1 MGADEEAFV
10 EAGPYELF
18 GGGPFGAGV
27 PFGVGKGA
35 DVFALVAGV
44 GFGAGGGPGF
54 TLGTPPPTGKPGSIA
69 SCPSVRALG
78 IAAGFGTAP
87 PPPPFPPS

>member
-1 MGADEEAFV
+1 MGAVEEALV

-35 DVFALVAGV
+35 DVFALVVGAGLT
-44 GFGAGGGPGF
+44 AGGGPGF
-54 TLGTPPPTGKPGSIA
+54 LGAPPPTGEPGSIA
-69 SCPSVRALG
+69 SCPSVRAFG

-87 PPPPFPPS
+87 PPFPPP